1 MRHLHSCYA
10 RCRNRCTLLLGECRH
25 VSDLFL
31 DPRNQSNPDFLLIAK
46 CSFLMTNLSTH
57 TLEGSMYLFRDPA
70 LSLLMSPLSSASPAL
85 LFLST
90 IYKHISLLF
99 KKKKRQLTS
108 PGWMHETSARAWCTG
123 KTQRNW
129 LGGTREG
136 GSGWGIHV
144 TPWLIRVNV
153 WRNPLQYCKVIGL
166 QLIKINGKKKINKT
180 LKINK

>member
-31 DPRNQSNPDFLLIAK
+31 DPRNQSNPDFLLTAK
-46 CSFLMTNLSTH
+46 RSFLMTNFSTH

-85 LFLST
+85 LFIST

-99 KKKKRQLTS
+99 KKKKGSSPAQVGCMRQVLG
-108 PGWMHETSARAWCTG
+108 PGA
-123 KTQRNW
+123 
-129 LGGTREG
+129 LGRPRGIGWEG
-136 GSGWGIHV
+136 PGRGDQDGE
-144 TPWLIRVNV
+144 
-153 WRNPLQYCKVIGL
+153 YM
-166 QLIKINGKKKINKT
+166 
-180 LKINK
+180 